1 MTTTQPNQSKLVI
14 EKSSGNL
21 FTDLGFSATES
32 ANLSLRSECMR
43 ALESWYRASGM
54 TQVNAAKQ
62 LGITQPRFNAMLKGA
77 IGQFSL
83 DALVNMAANAGL
95 AVKLSL
101 KGHGVSVAK
110 RQVA

>member
-1 MTTTQPNQSKLVI
+1 MK
-14 EKSSGNL
+14 
-21 FTDLGFSATES
+21 
-32 ANLSLRSECMR
+32 
-43 ALESWYRASGM
+43 
-54 TQVNAAKQ
+54 QVNAAKQ

-83 DALVNMAANAGL
+83 DALVHMAANAGV

-101 KGHGVSVAK
+101 KGQRVSAVK

>member
-1 MTTTQPNQSKLVI
+1 
-14 EKSSGNL
+14 
-21 FTDLGFSATES
+21 
-32 ANLSLRSECMR
+32 
-43 ALESWYRASGM
+43 
-54 TQVNAAKQ
+54 
-62 LGITQPRFNAMLKGA
+62 MLKGA

-101 KGHGVSVAK
+101 KGHGVSAAK

>member
-1 MTTTQPNQSKLVI
+1 
-14 EKSSGNL
+14 
-21 FTDLGFSATES
+21 
-32 ANLSLRSECMR
+32 
-43 ALESWYRASGM
+43 M

-101 KGHGVSVAK
+101 KGHGVNAVK
-110 RQVA
+110 QQVA